1 MKKKI
6 FVIFTILL
14 MSIIFYST
22 ELWAFSPSDSELI
35 NGIDVSQWQEDIDF
49 EKVANDGI
57 EIVYIKATEGTN
69 YIDPY
74 FREYYNNAKENNLK
88 IGFYH
93 YLTARTEEEARNE
106 ANFFVSTI
114 ANTIPECRLAMD
126 FESFGDLNVE
136 QINNISEAFLEEV
149 INLSQ
154 KEVVIYS
161 DSFNA
166 REVFSLDLA
175 QKYPIWIAE
184 YGVNQPSEN
193 GKWSNWIG
201 FQYTDKGT
209 IDGIN
214 GFVDRD
220 YFTKEI
226 FISEATTIPERDK
239 SEISFSDFVVKRGDT
254 LSQIATLY
262 NTTYQY
268 LAKINNIQNPNL
280 IFTGQII
287 KVPNKFSGNVND
299 TSHSI
304 YLVRRGNT
312 LTYISKL
319 YNVSIQSIVEL
330 NNIQNPNLIF
340 TGEIL
345 RIPVIG
351 N

>member
-22 ELWAFSPSDSELI
+22 DLLAFSSSDSELI

-57 EIVYIKATEGTN
+57 EIVYIKATEGIN

-126 FESFGDLNVE
+126 FESFGDLNIE
-136 QINNISEAFLEEV
+136 QINNVSEAFLEEV

-166 REVFSLDLA
+166 REVFSLELA

-184 YGVNQPSEN
+184 YGVNNPSEN

-201 FQYTDKGT
+201 FQYTDKGI

-214 GFVDRD
+214 GFVDKD

-226 FISEATTIPERDK
+226 FNSDTTTIPENNK
-239 SEISFSDFVVKRGDT
+239 QEITFTEFIVKRGDT

-280 IFTGQII
+280 IFAGQII
-287 KVPNKFSGNVND
+287 KVLNKFSGNVND
-299 TSHSI
+299 TSHSL

-319 YNVSIQSIVEL
+319 YDVSIQSIVEL

-345 RIPVIG
+345 RIPVISD
-351 N
+351 